1 MADIEVKKG
10 NGGNMPQAQPGS
22 RGKALEPL
30 RRLRELMDWDPFL
43 EMAPLW
49 REEPKALGFV
59 PDFEVKET
67 KDQYLFKADVPGVK
81 EQDIDISLTGTR
93 ITITGKREEEK
104 EETSDAYYACER
116 SYGSF
121 SRSFTLP
128 EGADLEHVQAELR
141 SGVLTVV
148 VPKRPEVQAKK
159 VTVKVAEKGVKA

>member
-10 NGGNMPQAQPGS
+10 SGGNIQQAPLGS
-22 RGKALEPL
+22 RLKAWEPM
-30 RRLRELMDWDPFL
+30 RRFRELMDWDPFL

-49 REEPKALGFV
+49 REEPNALGFV

-81 EQDIDISLTGTR
+81 EQDLDISLTGSR

-104 EETSDAYYACER
+104 EETTDAYYACER

-141 SGVLTVV
+141 SGVLTVA
-148 VPKRPEVQAKK
+148 VPKRPEIQSKK
-159 VTVKVAEKGVKA
+159 VAVTVAEKGVKA